1 MARKKKE
8 EIKAELATPETVAET
23 APVAVEETTATKSKK
38 TVKKAVKKTAKKP
51 ANKTTKT
58 KSKEQE
64 TLVPAPVELSEE
76 PKKEQADNTEKAEK
90 KEKPAKAKRG
100 KKVATKKAEEQPL
113 VEEESKKSEP
123 TVIEEQPKKEVKKT
137 VTRAEKNET
146 IKSLIKELL
155 SVRPYKWSEL
165 LDESARLYEQ
175 RIEEKDG
182 HVANDVRGRVGSVF
196 DVMKK
201 DGEVAFEGGMY
212 ALKQNA
218 DKKTDENPL
227 VKTEES
233 KPAKEEKAEKVE
245 NTEKQSPVSKG
256 KAKAVPVFDMTLLLG
271 DKTKPIKQEQKEEAK
286 QSDETVSQAKTEEKT
301 EVKKPV
307 KTPTKKEK
315 PAPKKATE
323 QKQEKRGVEKKVTRA
338 NGNKLK
344 ETFLKRIRALGGK
357 YFEYYSIYLLER
369 YSLRNGRRVDG
380 FKISGGDNDGGI
392 DGEIEVTDRIGFK
405 ETIYVQAKNWKPI
418 YGKEDSW
425 VIGETALREF
435 IGAVAYRQA
444 KEGKQRCRGIF
455 ITTSYFTAGAKEIL
469 EQMSDSF
476 VGYDGDDLFEAA
488 KECSFGLIQENGEW
502 KLDER
507 LLASDKAFFNLYD

>member
-8 EIKAELATPETVAET
+8 EIKEELATPETVASAT
-23 APVAVEETTATKSKK
+23 PIAVEETNTAKETKK
-38 TVKKAVKKTAKKP
+38 TVKKAVKRPAKKTAKS
-51 ANKTTKT
+51 KTPT
-58 KSKEQE
+58 QE
-64 TLVPAPVELSEE
+64 IPNSAPVVEAEE
-76 PKKEQADNTEKAEK
+76 EKSQQTEKPEK
-90 KEKPAKAKRG
+90 EPTVKPKRSR
-100 KKVATKKAEEQPL
+100 KPATKKAEVKAIQ
-113 VEEESKKSEP
+113 EEIKKTEP
-123 TVIEEQPKKEVKKT
+123 SVTEEKPKKEVKKT

-155 SVRPYKWSEL
+155 SARPYKWSEL

-218 DKKTDENPL
+218 EEKTDEKTKANP
-227 VKTEES
+227 EES
-233 KPAKEEKAEKVE
+233 NAKKEERVE
-245 NTEKQSPVSKG
+245 DTEDQLPIRKG
-256 KAKAVPVFDMTLLLG
+256 KAKTVPVFDMTLLLG
-271 DKTKPIKQEQKEEAK
+271 EKTKPAKQEQKEEPK
-286 QSDETVSQAKTEEKT
+286 QADETENKVKTEEKS
-301 EVKKPV
+301 EVKKPA
-307 KTPTKKEK
+307 KAQEKKEK
-315 PAPKKATE
+315 TTTKKQTE
-323 QKQEKRGVEKKVTRA
+323 QKQEKRVVEKKVTRA
-338 NGNKLK
+338 HGNKLK
-344 ETFLKRIRALGGK
+344 ETFLKRIRALGGR

-392 DGEIEVTDRIGFK
+392 DGELDVTDRIGFK

-469 EQMSDSF
+469 EKMSDSF

-502 KLDER
+502 QLDDR
-507 LLASDKAFFNLYD
+507 LLGGDKAFFNLYD